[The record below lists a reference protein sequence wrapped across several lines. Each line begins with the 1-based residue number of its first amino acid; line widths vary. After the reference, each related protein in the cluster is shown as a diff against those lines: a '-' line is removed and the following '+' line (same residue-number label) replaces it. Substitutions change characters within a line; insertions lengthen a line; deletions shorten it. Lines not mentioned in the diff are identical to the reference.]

1 MSRKS
6 KIVLAITLMVAV
18 MVSAFSY
25 LYVSQVVRQRLNSA
39 YETATLLDAQLGF
52 AANEAVPELADTRVD
67 TSNPVAVRQATA
79 DYLQQDASLNS
90 VVDSIVWNWSMVY
103 DAAVVDTAGRAILHS
118 NSNMNGKVVAT
129 RPDFSVLHDAR
140 FWRQLR
146 MLYDP
151 STVYE
156 VRKQLQQGDIP

>member
-39 YETATLLDAQLGF
+39 FETATLLDSQLGF

-67 TSNPVAVRQATA
+67 TNNPVAVRKATA

-90 VVDSIVWNWSMVY
+90 VVDSIVWNWSIVY
-103 DAAVVDTAGRAILHS
+103 DAAVVDTDGRVVGVMFAYDISRDSTAYALTRTELDAVLGPVLAGNAP
-118 NSNMNGKVVAT
+118 T
-129 RPDFSVLHDAR
+129 SVG
-140 FWRQLR
+140 
-146 MLYDP
+146 
-151 STVYE
+151 T
-156 VRKQLQQGDIP
+156 GDCLSE